1 MALDKLYV
9 TIYDYLTAVYP
20 WLLSLR
26 QNILLSMSVFNP
38 VLAGI
43 NLVVDY
49 ILVDSINIKEEG
61 E

>member
-1 MALDKLYV
+1 MALDKLYI
-9 TIYDYLTAVYP
+9 TIYDYLAAVYP

-26 QNILLSMSVFNP
+26 QNILLCMSVFNP

-49 ILVDSINIKEEG
+49 ILVDGINIKEEG